1 MIPRRRRL
9 ALSDVGIPDDPE
21 RIGHFV
27 FDSWI
32 SETTREAWVECSVCK
47 SRTACDPFHSLGYP
61 CSFCVERYGA
71 YKRAVLLPPAIV
83 GDVAQSLD
91 RWSKVLRQ
99 AVEAGEITVE
109 EASKAWSQYEY
120 EDE

>member
-1 MIPRRRRL
+1 MIPRRRRVVL
-9 ALSDVGIPDDPE
+9 ADIGIPDDAE

-27 FDSWI
+27 FVHWI

-61 CSFCVERYGA
+61 CSVCVERYGA
-71 YKRAVLLPPAIV
+71 HKRAVLLPPAIV
-83 GDVAQSLD
+83 GDVAKSLD
-91 RWSKVLRQ
+91 RWSKVLRE

-120 EDE
+120 QDE